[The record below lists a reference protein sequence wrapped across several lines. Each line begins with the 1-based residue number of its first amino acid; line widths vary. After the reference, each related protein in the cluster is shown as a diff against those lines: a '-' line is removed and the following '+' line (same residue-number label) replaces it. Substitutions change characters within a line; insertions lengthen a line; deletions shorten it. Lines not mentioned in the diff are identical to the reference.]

1 MTLVAETDGVA
12 PSPRVVTPRARLRAP
27 VSAKTHRHE
36 LPSGLTLSRPEPGD
50 EDMVAGFIAG
60 CDLADVGEVT
70 WTEQQLRAEWSTPSF
85 DVERDVWLVR
95 DGAGQIVACGQRI
108 GSPPHTE
115 DLLFLWTVPG
125 LPAEAELVRF
135 LTQSGEERV
144 LELARRLAPAHARV
158 SLGVYCLRT
167 ATGRG
172 HRRQLERM
180 GYRVAR
186 GSYLMTVDPGRPDAP
201 SRAPRGVRLRS
212 LLAGQERAAHAALEE
227 GFSDHFRYV
236 PEPYEDWAAR
246 TVDDPRFDP
255 SLTLLAWD
263 REAIAGVAQASVRE
277 DGVGWIDA
285 LAVRRPWR
293 GRGIAKALLSALFA
307 ELGRR
312 GLRRAELYVDAQ
324 NPHGALQLYEGVGMR
339 VAREHDLLL
348 KVLRPER
355 PAAARRER

>member
-1 MTLVAETDGVA
+1 VSAETH
-12 PSPRVVTPRARLRAP
+12 P
-27 VSAKTHRHE
+27 HE
-36 LPSGLTLSRPEPGD
+36 LPPGLTLSRPGPGD
-50 EDMVAGFIAG
+50 QDVVAGFIAD
-60 CDLADVGEVT
+60 CDLVDVGEVT
-70 WTEQQLRAEWSTPSF
+70 WTERQLRAEWSAPSF

-95 DGAGQIVACGQRI
+95 DGAGRIVACGHRV

-125 LPAEAELVRF
+125 LPGETELVRF
-135 LTQSGEERV
+135 LTQSGEDRV
-144 LELARRLAPAHARV
+144 LELARGLAPADARV
-158 SLGVYCLRT
+158 SLGAYCLRT

-172 HRRQLERM
+172 HRLELERM
-180 GYRVAR
+180 GYRVER
-186 GSYLMTVDPGRPDAP
+186 GSYLMSVDPGRLDAP
-201 SRAPRGVRLRS
+201 SPAPRGVQLRT
-212 LLAGQERAAHAALEE
+212 LHAGEEQAAHVALEE

-246 TVDDPRFDP
+246 TVDDRSFDP

-263 REAIAGVAQASVRE
+263 GGAIAGVAQASVRE

-293 GRGIAKALLSALFA
+293 GRGIAKALLTALIA

-312 GLRRAELYVDAQ
+312 GLQRASLYVDAQ
-324 NPHGALQLYEGVGMR
+324 NPHGALQLYKSVGMR

-348 KVLRPER
+348 KVLRPEG
-355 PAAARRER
+355 PAAARPER